1 MLDVQFRLSER
12 DDISVSFVEPTSYQ
26 ALLDLQR
33 LPGVDYAEGY
43 RAVPVRLRV
52 GHRTYR
58 TAILGIQPG
67 GDLYKT
73 LDSNLNAVEPP
84 EEGLVLTD
92 YLAEL
97 LHVKPGEDVTVEV
110 LEGSRPIR
118 QTPLAGTVNQFLGV
132 SGYMRLDAL
141 NRFMREGSALSGVRL
156 AVDSR
161 RQQEVY
167 DAIKEMPRVAGTEI
181 KQKAVQSLRD
191 TMGQQILIFAGITTL
206 LAATIAFGVVYNSA
220 RITLSERA
228 RELASLRVLGF
239 TRGEAAFI
247 LLGELAILT
256 VLAIPLGVGLAT
268 MLCRFFIATWQTDL
282 FRIPLVLAPRT
293 FAYAAL
299 VVLICSIVSGMI
311 VRRRI
316 NHLDLV
322 GVLKTRE

>member
-1 MLDVQFRLSER
+1 
-12 DDISVSFVEPTSYQ
+12 
-26 ALLDLQR
+26 
-33 LPGVDYAEGY
+33 
-43 RAVPVRLRV
+43 
-52 GHRTYR
+52 
-58 TAILGIQPG
+58 
-67 GDLYKT
+67 
-73 LDSNLNAVEPP
+73 
-84 EEGLVLTD
+84 
-92 YLAEL
+92 
-97 LHVKPGEDVTVEV
+97 

-156 AVDSR
+156 AVDSAH
-161 RQQEVY
+161 QQEVY

-181 KQKAVQSLRD
+181 KQKAAESLRE
-191 TMGQQILIFAGITTL
+191 TMGEQILIFAGITTL

-256 VLAIPLGVGLAT
+256 VVAIPLGIGLSII
-268 MLCRFFIATWQTDL
+268 LCQYFIQTWQTDL
-282 FRIPLVLAPRT
+282 FRIPLVLEPST

-299 VVLICSIVSGMI
+299 VVLICSVVSAMI
-311 VRRRI
+311 VRQRI
-316 NHLDLV
+316 NHLDLA